1 MHTMALFVHLFVV
14 LLFVVLAVVFWRSKG
29 AALIAGYNTASEEER
44 LQTDE
49 NKLCRFMSK
58 LMLALAGCWLV
69 AASSELFHNTGLL
82 WTGIALF
89 LVVIVAGLIYANTG
103 NRFEKDQ

>member
-1 MHTMALFVHLFVV
+1 MALFVHLAVV
-14 LLFVVLAVVFWRSKG
+14 LLFIALAVVFWSGKG
-29 AALIAGYNTASEEER
+29 TSLIAGYNTACEEER
-44 LQTDE
+44 MQTDE
-49 NKLCRFMSK
+49 KKLCRFMSK
-58 LMLALAGCWLV
+58 LMLALALCWLV
-69 AASSELFHNTGLL
+69 AASSELFQNTALL

>member
-1 MHTMALFVHLFVV
+1 MAMCVHLAVV
-14 LLFVVLAVVFWRSKG
+14 LLFVVLAVVFRCGKG
-29 AALIAGYNTASEEER
+29 ASLIAGYNTASEEER

-49 NKLCRFMSK
+49 KKLCRFMSR
-58 LMLALAGCWLV
+58 LMLALALCWLI
-69 AASSELFHNTGLL
+69 AASSELFHNKALL

-89 LVVIVAGLIYANTG
+89 LVVTVAGLVYANTG